1 MIWRNM
7 KMRVIDI
14 DKLEWFQVK
23 FQARDEQCILIRKPH
38 INNLNWFESDDIKT
52 AKWNWIF
59 NRPYTADWGNAYIT
73 GWECSN
79 CGHGAS
85 VGVHEDLDDFKDE
98 NALKAMYD
106 ERGNYCSNC
115 GAKMELEE

>member
-1 MIWRNM
+1 
-7 KMRVIDI
+7 MRVIDI

-38 INNLNWFESDDIKT
+38 INNLNWFEIDAIKT
-52 AKWNWIF
+52 AKWNWVF
-59 NRPYTADWGNAYIT
+59 NRPYTADCGNAYIT

-85 VGVHEDLDDFKDE
+85 VSVHADLDDFKDE
-98 NALKAMYD
+98 NSLKAMYD

-115 GAKMELEE
+115 GAKMKLEE